1 MCIQFCPFVV
11 QDLDLYLKTRSPVT
25 FLSEMRTTMQQSC
38 CEPGMRY
45 NVSLLNAIVLYVG
58 TQAIQLIRNKG
69 LVPNISTITHS
80 AHMDIFQNLSV
91 DLDTEG

>member
-1 MCIQFCPFVV
+1 MEQS
-11 QDLDLYLKTRSPVT
+11 LDMYLKSRTPVT
-25 FLSEMRTTMQQSC
+25 FLSEIRSTMQQSC

-45 NVSLLNAIVLYVG
+45 NLSLLNAIVLYVG
-58 TQAIQLIRNKG
+58 TQAIQHIRSKG
-69 LVPNISTITHS
+69 LVPNTSTIAHS